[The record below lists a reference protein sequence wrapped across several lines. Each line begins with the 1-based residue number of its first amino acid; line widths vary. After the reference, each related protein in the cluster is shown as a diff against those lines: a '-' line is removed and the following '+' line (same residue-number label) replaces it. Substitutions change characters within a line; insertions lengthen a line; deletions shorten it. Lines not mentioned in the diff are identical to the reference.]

1 MKLALLIASMGLYV
15 APATPLYEATESIS
29 EPETS
34 IVEETT
40 SEETTSEETPAEDT
54 DPGYTDPGDVPF
66 TYNDFYKAMQTW
78 LQMYLPAT
86 AVTAIML
93 AITLAVVAFRVIAF
107 AKKLK
112 KSKDANADEIAEKV
126 LAIIKDN
133 FKDMADDTIKDLSE
147 KVTEI
152 KPVLDTFAKILA
164 LSQED
169 SPEARVAILNL
180 ISALGVS
187 DEATKQAE
195 DSKKELET
203 KAEEE
208 KKSKEETV
216 KELTEIASYDGTQL

>member
-15 APATPLYEATESIS
+15 APAAPLYEATESIS

-34 IVEETT
+34 MVEETT
-40 SEETTSEETPAEDT
+40 SETTSEETDT
-54 DPGYTDPGDVPF
+54 EYADPGDVPF
-66 TYNDFYKAMQTW
+66 TYNDFYKSMQTW

-93 AITLAVVAFRVIAF
+93 AITLAVVAFRVISF

-164 LSQED
+164 LSQEN
-169 SPEARVAILNL
+169 SPEAKVAILNL
-180 ISALGVS
+180 ISTLGVS

-195 DSKKELET
+195 DSKKEVEA

-208 KKSKEETV
+208 KKSKEEAV
-216 KELTEIASYDGTQL
+216 KELTEIASYDGTQI

>member
-40 SEETTSEETPAEDT
+40 TEETTTEETDT
-54 DPGYTDPGDVPF
+54 EYTDPGDVPF
-66 TYNDFYKAMQTW
+66 TYNDFYKSMQTW

-93 AITLAVVAFRVIAF
+93 AITLAVVAFRVISF

-164 LSQED
+164 LSQEN
-169 SPEARVAILNL
+169 SPEAKVAILNL
-180 ISALGVS
+180 ISTLGVS

-195 DSKKELET
+195 DSKKEVEA

-208 KKSKEETV
+208 KKSKEEAV
-216 KELTEIASYDGTQL
+216 KELTEIASYDGTQI

>member
-15 APATPLYEATESIS
+15 APATPLYEATETIS

-40 SEETTSEETPAEDT
+40 TTSEDT
-54 DPGYTDPGDVPF
+54 TTEYPDPGDVPF

-133 FKDMADDTIKDLSE
+133 FKDMADGTIKDLSD

-152 KPVLDTFAKILA
+152 KPVLDVFAKILA
-164 LSQED
+164 LSQDD

-180 ISALGVS
+180 ISDLGVS
-187 DEATKQAE
+187 VEATKQAE
-195 DSKKELET
+195 DVKKDVQA
-203 KAEEE
+203 KVEEE

>member
-15 APATPLYEATESIS
+15 APATPLYEATEGVS

-40 SEETTSEETPAEDT
+40 SEET
-54 DPGYTDPGDVPF
+54 DPGDVPF
-66 TYNDFYKAMQTW
+66 TYNDFYKSMETW

-112 KSKDANADEIAEKV
+112 KSKDANADEIADKV
-126 LAIIKDN
+126 LTIIKDN

-152 KPVLDTFAKILA
+152 KPILDTFAKILA
-164 LSQED
+164 LSQD
-169 SPEARVAILNL
+169 SSPEAKVAILNL
-180 ISALGVS
+180 ISTLGIS

-195 DSKKELET
+195 DSKKEVEA

-208 KKSKEETV
+208 KKSKEEAV
-216 KELTEIASYDGTQL
+216 KELTEIASYDGTQI